1 MKNHNLCCHPLRNAT
16 VTVAVVTLLKQY
28 IFRGR
33 FVALKIALL
42 FTSNNRLLVK
52 DKAYNTFDM
61 RYSSLVQQK
70 SQRGELSSF
79 LACLLRTEREINRYI
94 NCRINQL
101 TFNLSLDFSS
111 WIDTK
116 TQFVKQNIK
125 SNIKMKKNICIIYF
139 FLCIYIYNP
148 FAFSFYSF

>member
-33 FVALKIALL
+33 FVGLKIAPL
-42 FTSNNRLLVK
+42 FTSNNRLPVK
-52 DKAYNTFDM
+52 DKAYNMFDT

-70 SQRGELSSF
+70 SQRGEISS
-79 LACLLRTEREINRYI
+79 RTEREINCYI

-101 TFNLSLDFSS
+101 TFNLSSDFCSR
-111 WIDTK
+111 IDTK
-116 TQFVKQNIK
+116 TEFVKQNIK
-125 SNIKMKKNICIIYF
+125 RNIKMEKNICIIFSFCVYIQFF
-139 FLCIYIYNP
+139 FLLLFLAVIK
-148 FAFSFYSF
+148 